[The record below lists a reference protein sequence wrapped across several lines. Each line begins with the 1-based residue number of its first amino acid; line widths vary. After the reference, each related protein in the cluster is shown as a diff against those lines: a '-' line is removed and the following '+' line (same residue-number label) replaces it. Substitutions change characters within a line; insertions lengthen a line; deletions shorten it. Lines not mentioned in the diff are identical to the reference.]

1 MQSMQ
6 WARLIDIGLRVSV
19 SQVGVWD
26 LSHTAGCVIS
36 ARPKPKY
43 TKVRLK
49 RAKRA
54 KQREARKK
62 QTGQKDTS
70 LKNRKRLAHSNSSSI
85 DRYW

>member
-1 MQSMQ
+1 MRSMQ

-43 TKVRLK
+43 TKARLT

-62 QTGQKDTS
+62 QRPEYKALD
-70 LKNRKRLAHSNSSSI
+70 RRLVI
-85 DRYW
+85 LYTLYR